1 MKKTILILLM
11 LMGYQASQAQCWQ
24 SVSVGYS
31 HVIAVANNGTLWA
44 WGMNHFGQLGDGTQ
58 LSRTTPIQI
67 GTDTDWKTVSAGS
80 GPTSFNLALKTNN
93 TLWSWG
99 SNTYGQLGDG
109 TFTHQFTPVPVG
121 TDTNWNSISA
131 GYSHA
136 LATKTNGTL
145 WSWGNS
151 EFYALGY
158 GNGYGDGFHKNTPTQ
173 IGTLTTWKAVS
184 AADRYSLALK
194 LDGTVWGWGYNSGN
208 PIGLNTGLYIMTPQQ
223 RSYNNTGVKA
233 ISAGGNHSFDSKTS
247 NNLLVTW
254 GSNVY
259 GQTGG
264 TTCAGCPVYYVK
276 QFDCGD
282 DTSAIIKTDGTLW
295 YTGKKL
301 GYTEPTVQYTSTFLA
316 LSMATNWKSVSVG
329 NQSGAAID
337 LNGALWTWG
346 WNTHGQLGNGTS
358 GSGTNS
364 LTLVPVSC
372 TGVLANATYKTV
384 PSFGLYPN
392 PVVQEL
398 TIQNPTAASIS
409 HIRIY
414 DIMGKLLIDAPFSGN
429 TINVTQLTAGWYVL
443 QLEHEGNSDR
453 IPFVKK

>member
-1 MKKTILILLM
+1 MKKIVLFVLLLI
-11 LMGYQASQAQCWQ
+11 GYQTSQAQCWQ

-31 HVIAVANNGTLWA
+31 HVIAIANNGTLWA
-44 WGMNHFGQLGDGTQ
+44 WGMNHFGQLGNGTQ
-58 LSRTTPIQI
+58 LSSTTPIQI

-80 GPTSFNLALKTNN
+80 GPTSFNLALKNNN

-109 TFTHQFTPVPVG
+109 TFTHKFTPVAIG
-121 TDTNWNSISA
+121 SNTNWNSISA

-136 LATKTNGTL
+136 LATKTDGTL

-151 EFYALGY
+151 EYYALGY
-158 GNGYGDGFHKNTPTQ
+158 GNGYGEGYHKNSPTQ
-173 IGTLTTWKAVS
+173 IGTLTTWKTVS

-194 LDGTVWGWGYNSGN
+194 IDGTVWGWGYNYGN

-233 ISAGGNHSFDSKTS
+233 ISAGGSHSFDSKTS

-264 TTCAGCPVYYVK
+264 TTCAGCPEYFVK

-282 DTSAIIKTDGTLW
+282 DTSAIIKTNGTLW

-301 GYTEPTVQYTSTFLA
+301 GYTEPTVQYTSTFLS
-316 LSMATNWKSVSVG
+316 LSTATNWKSVSVG

-337 LNGALWTWG
+337 LNGAMWTWG
-346 WNTHGQLGNGTS
+346 WNTHGQLGNGFS
-358 GSGTNS
+358 GSNTHS
-364 LTLVPVSC
+364 LTLIPVSC
-372 TGVLANATYKTV
+372 TGVLAATSFKTTS
-384 PSFGLYPN
+384 PFALYPN
-392 PVVQEL
+392 PVTNEL
-398 TIQNPTAASIS
+398 TIDNPTAATITY
-409 HIRIY
+409 IRMY
-414 DIMGKLLIDAPFSGN
+414 DMMGKLLLDTPYMGN
-429 TINVTQLTAGWYVL
+429 TLNVAHLAAGSYVL
-443 QLEHEGNSDR
+443 QLEYEGTFDR
-453 IPFVKK
+453 ILFLKK

>member
-1 MKKTILILLM
+1 MKKITLLLVFIL
-11 LMGYQASQAQCWQ
+11 GFQNSQAQCWQ

-31 HVIAVANNGTLWA
+31 HVTAIANNGTLWT

-58 LSRTTPIQI
+58 LTRTTPIQI

-99 SNTYGQLGDG
+99 CNTYGQLGVG
-109 TFTHQFTPVPVG
+109 TFTHQFVPVPVS

-151 EFYALGY
+151 EYYALGY
-158 GNGYGDGFHKNTPTQ
+158 GNGYGEGFHKNIPTQ
-173 IGTLTTWKAVS
+173 IGTLTTWKTVS
-184 AADRYSLALK
+184 AGDKYSLALK
-194 LDGTVWGWGYNSGN
+194 IDGTVWGWGYNYGD
-208 PIGLNTGLYIMTPQQ
+208 PIGLNSGLYIMTPQQ
-223 RSYNNTGVKA
+223 RSYNNTGIKA

-264 TTCAGCPVYYVK
+264 TTCAGCPEYFVK

-282 DTSAIIKTDGTLW
+282 DTSAIIKTNGTLW
-295 YTGKKL
+295 YAGKKL
-301 GYTEPTVQYTSTFLA
+301 GYTESTVQYTSTFLS
-316 LSMATNWKSVSVG
+316 LSNATNWKSVSVG

-337 LNGALWTWG
+337 LNGAMWTWG
-346 WNTHGQLGNGTS
+346 WNTYGQLGNGTS
-358 GSGTNS
+358 GSNTHS
-364 LTLVPVSC
+364 TTLVPVSC
-372 TGVLANATYKTV
+372 LGVLANADFKKVV
-384 PSFGLYPN
+384 PFKIYPN
-392 PVVQEL
+392 PVDTEL
-398 TIQNPTAASIS
+398 TIQNNNNSTLS

-414 DIMGKLLIDAPFSGN
+414 DIMGKKLLDSSNIE
-429 TINVTQLTAGWYVL
+429 TTMNVAKLTAGLYIL
-443 QLEHEGNSDR
+443 QLEYEGT
-453 IPFVKK
+453 ITHTTFLKK